1 MQRSLMIWLVRLLA
15 LAALGAGLALTAQAQ
30 TGQAPDQATDAAAA
44 QGQSQAQGQGQQ
56 TDAGQQAAA
65 ASDVDAATGVD
76 AEEQAEPDPNAVAQD
91 GQVPTGTSPG
101 RFIPREQ
108 LSQDLGASFPVD
120 I

>member
-1 MQRSLMIWLVRLLA
+1 MQRQLMAWLVRVFA
-15 LAALGAGLALTAQAQ
+15 IAALGAALTLTAEAQ
-30 TGQAPDQATDAAAA
+30 TGQAADQNTDPAAAA
-44 QGQSQAQGQGQQ
+44 QGQQAG
-56 TDAGQQAAA
+56 AAA
-65 ASDVDAATGVD
+65 APEVE
-76 AEEQAEPDPNAVAQD
+76 AEVEAEVEEEPDPNAVAQD

>member
-1 MQRSLMIWLVRLLA
+1 MQRSLMTWLVRLVA
-15 LAALGAGLALTAQAQ
+15 LAALGAALAMTAQAQ

-44 QGQSQAQGQGQQ
+44 QGQGQQ
-56 TDAGQQAAA
+56 TDAAQQGAAA
-65 ASDVDAATGVD
+65 IDVDAATGVD
-76 AEEQAEPDPNAVAQD
+76 AEEEAEPDPNAVAQD

>member
-1 MQRSLMIWLVRLLA
+1 MQRPLMAWFIRVMTVVVLGAA
-15 LAALGAGLALTAQAQ
+15 LASPVQAQ
-30 TGQAPDQATDAAAA
+30 TGQAADQNADPAAA
-44 QGQSQAQGQGQQ
+44 GQGQQ
-56 TDAGQQAAA
+56 AGAAA
-65 ASDVDAATGVD
+65 TPEVE
-76 AEEQAEPDPNAVAQD
+76 AEVEAEVEVEADPNAVAQD

>member
-1 MQRSLMIWLVRLLA
+1 MQRPLMAWFIRVMTVVLLGAA
-15 LAALGAGLALTAQAQ
+15 LASPVQAQ
-30 TGQAPDQATDAAAA
+30 TGQAADQNADPAAA
-44 QGQSQAQGQGQQ
+44 GQGQQ
-56 TDAGQQAAA
+56 AGAAA
-65 ASDVDAATGVD
+65 TPEVE
-76 AEEQAEPDPNAVAQD
+76 AEVEAEVEVEADPNAVAQD

>member
-1 MQRSLMIWLVRLLA
+1 MQRPLMAWLIRVMTVVLLGAA
-15 LAALGAGLALTAQAQ
+15 LASPVQAQ
-30 TGQAPDQATDAAAA
+30 TGQAADQNADPAAA
-44 QGQSQAQGQGQQ
+44 GQGQQ
-56 TDAGQQAAA
+56 AGAAA
-65 ASDVDAATGVD
+65 TPEVE
-76 AEEQAEPDPNAVAQD
+76 AEVEAEVEVEADPNAVVQD

>member
-1 MQRSLMIWLVRLLA
+1 MQRPLMAWFIRVVTVV
-15 LAALGAGLALTAQAQ
+15 ALGAALASPVQAQ
-30 TGQAPDQATDAAAA
+30 TGQAADQNADPAAA
-44 QGQSQAQGQGQQ
+44 GQGQQ
-56 TDAGQQAAA
+56 AGGAAA
-65 ASDVDAATGVD
+65 PEVEAEVEAAVE
-76 AEEQAEPDPNAVAQD
+76 AEVEVEADPNAVAQD

>member
-1 MQRSLMIWLVRLLA
+1 MQRPRMTWLVRLFVM
-15 LAALGAGLALTAQAQ
+15 AALGAALALTAQAQ
-30 TGQAPDQATDAAAA
+30 TGQAADQNTDPATAA
-44 QGQSQAQGQGQQ
+44 QGQQAG
-56 TDAGQQAAA
+56 AAA
-65 ASDVDAATGVD
+65 APEVE
-76 AEEQAEPDPNAVAQD
+76 AEVAEEPDPNAVAQD

>member
-1 MQRSLMIWLVRLLA
+1 MQRPLMAWLIRVMTVVLLGAA
-15 LAALGAGLALTAQAQ
+15 LASPVQAQ
-30 TGQAPDQATDAAAA
+30 TGQAADQDADPAAAA
-44 QGQSQAQGQGQQ
+44 QGQQAG
-56 TDAGQQAAA
+56 AAA
-65 ASDVDAATGVD
+65 TPEVE
-76 AEEQAEPDPNAVAQD
+76 AEVEAEVEVEADPNAVAQD

>member
-1 MQRSLMIWLVRLLA
+1 MQRVLMAWFIRLVA
-15 LAALGAGLALTAQAQ
+15 VAALGAAFALTAQAQ
-30 TGQAPDQATDAAAA
+30 TTDQAADQSADPAAGAQDQQADAAPQGDAAA
-44 QGQSQAQGQGQQ
+44 
-56 TDAGQQAAA
+56 
-65 ASDVDAATGVD
+65 GVEVE
-76 AEEQAEPDPNAVAQD
+76 AEVEEEADPNAVAQD

>member
-1 MQRSLMIWLVRLLA
+1 MQRPLMAWFIRVMTVVLLGAA
-15 LAALGAGLALTAQAQ
+15 LASPVQAQ
-30 TGQAPDQATDAAAA
+30 TGQAADQNADPAAAA
-44 QGQSQAQGQGQQ
+44 QGQQAG
-56 TDAGQQAAA
+56 AAA
-65 ASDVDAATGVD
+65 TPEVE
-76 AEEQAEPDPNAVAQD
+76 AEVEAEVEVEADPNAVAQD

>member
-1 MQRSLMIWLVRLLA
+1 MQRPLMAWFIRVMTVVLLG
-15 LAALGAGLALTAQAQ
+15 AALVSPAQAQ
-30 TGQAPDQATDAAAA
+30 TGQAADQNTDPAAA
-44 QGQSQAQGQGQQ
+44 GQGQQ
-56 TDAGQQAAA
+56 AGAAA
-65 ASDVDAATGVD
+65 TPEVE
-76 AEEQAEPDPNAVAQD
+76 AEVEAEVEVEADPNAVAQD

>member
-1 MQRSLMIWLVRLLA
+1 MQRSLMSWLVRLLA
-15 LAALGAGLALTAQAQ
+15 LAALGATLAMTAQAQ
-30 TGQAPDQATDAAAA
+30 TGQAADQNTDAAAA
-44 QGQSQAQGQGQQ
+44 QGQQAG
-56 TDAGQQAAA
+56 AAA
-65 ASDVDAATGVD
+65 APEVE
-76 AEEQAEPDPNAVAQD
+76 AEAEVEAEPDPNAVAQD

>member
-1 MQRSLMIWLVRLLA
+1 MQRALMAWLIRVMTVLL
-15 LAALGAGLALTAQAQ
+15 LGAAFASPVQAQ
-30 TGQAPDQATDAAAA
+30 TGQAADQNADPAAAA
-44 QGQSQAQGQGQQ
+44 QGQQAG
-56 TDAGQQAAA
+56 AAA
-65 ASDVDAATGVD
+65 TPEVEAEVD
-76 AEEQAEPDPNAVAQD
+76 AEVEVEADPNAVTQD

>member
-1 MQRSLMIWLVRLLA
+1 MQRSLMTWLVRLLA
-15 LAALGAGLALTAQAQ
+15 LAALGAALGLTAQAQ
-30 TGQAPDQATDAAAA
+30 TGQAADQNTDPAAA
-44 QGQSQAQGQGQQ
+44 Q
-56 TDAGQQAAA
+56 GQQAAA
-65 ASDVDAATGVD
+65 APEVE
-76 AEEQAEPDPNAVAQD
+76 AEAEVEAEPDPNAVAQD

>member
-1 MQRSLMIWLVRLLA
+1 MQRPLMAWFIRVMTVVLLG
-15 LAALGAGLALTAQAQ
+15 AALVSPVQAQ
-30 TGQAPDQATDAAAA
+30 TGQAADQSADPAAA
-44 QGQSQAQGQGQQ
+44 GQGQQ
-56 TDAGQQAAA
+56 AGAAA
-65 ASDVDAATGVD
+65 TPEVE
-76 AEEQAEPDPNAVAQD
+76 AEVEAEVEVEVEADPNAVAQD

>member
-1 MQRSLMIWLVRLLA
+1 MQRPRMTWLVRLLA
-15 LAALGAGLALTAQAQ
+15 VAAFGAALALTAQAQ
-30 TGQAPDQATDAAAA
+30 TGQAADQNTDASAQGQQADAAQQDDAAA
-44 QGQSQAQGQGQQ
+44 
-56 TDAGQQAAA
+56 
-65 ASDVDAATGVD
+65 DVEA
-76 AEEQAEPDPNAVAQD
+76 AEEPADPNAVAQD

>member
-1 MQRSLMIWLVRLLA
+1 MRRSLMSWLVRLLA
-15 LAALGAGLALTAQAQ
+15 LAALGATLAMTAQAQ
-30 TGQAPDQATDAAAA
+30 TGQAADQNTDAAAA
-44 QGQSQAQGQGQQ
+44 QGQQAG
-56 TDAGQQAAA
+56 AAA
-65 ASDVDAATGVD
+65 APEVE
-76 AEEQAEPDPNAVAQD
+76 AEAEVEAEPDPNAVAQD

>member
-1 MQRSLMIWLVRLLA
+1 MQRQLKAWLVRLFA
-15 LAALGAGLALTAQAQ
+15 MAALGAALTLTAQAQ
-30 TGQAPDQATDAAAA
+30 TGQAADQNTDPAAAA
-44 QGQSQAQGQGQQ
+44 QGQQAG
-56 TDAGQQAAA
+56 AAPE
-65 ASDVDAATGVD
+65 VD
-76 AEEQAEPDPNAVAQD
+76 AEVEAEPDPNAVAQD

>member
-1 MQRSLMIWLVRLLA
+1 MQRPLMAWFIRVMTVVLLGAA
-15 LAALGAGLALTAQAQ
+15 LASPVQAQ
-30 TGQAPDQATDAAAA
+30 TGQAADQSADPAAA
-44 QGQSQAQGQGQQ
+44 GQGQQ
-56 TDAGQQAAA
+56 AGAAA
-65 ASDVDAATGVD
+65 TPEVE
-76 AEEQAEPDPNAVAQD
+76 AEVEAEVEVEADPNAVAQD

>member
-1 MQRSLMIWLVRLLA
+1 MQRQLKAWLVRLFA
-15 LAALGAGLALTAQAQ
+15 LAALGAALTLTAQAQ
-30 TGQAPDQATDAAAA
+30 TGQAADQNTDPAAAA
-44 QGQSQAQGQGQQ
+44 QGQQAG
-56 TDAGQQAAA
+56 AAA
-65 ASDVDAATGVD
+65 APEVD
-76 AEEQAEPDPNAVAQD
+76 AEVEAEPDPNAVAQD